1 MAQESRRGLDACQS
15 SARGAGL
22 TEVNDRQPEDLLDAS
37 GPSWERS
44 MRSLTRRFFLSAAA
58 FAVAF
63 AGRAGFARAETGLPE
78 VQKTGGMSLL
88 EALSLRRSIRLY
100 TDKPIEEEKLST
112 LLWCAFGINRPDSG
126 GHTAPSWH
134 TSMET
139 DIYIADVAGVRKF
152 DPATQAADQVLAE
165 DIRKKASPQPFVGS
179 APTVL
184 IYVADRARMY
194 KASDAEQIQSAHV
207 DAAIVA
213 QNVYLY
219 CASAGLGTCL
229 VGGAD
234 PKGLAELLKLPETQ
248 IVTFVQPVG
257 YPKTAA

>member
-1 MAQESRRGLDACQS
+1 
-15 SARGAGL
+15 
-22 TEVNDRQPEDLLDAS
+22 
-37 GPSWERS
+37 
-44 MRSLTRRFFLSAAA
+44 MRSFTRRFFLSTAA

-63 AGRAGFARAETGLPE
+63 ASRAGFANGAASLPDAI
-78 VQKTGGMSLL
+78 KLGGMSLL
-88 EALSLRRSIRLY
+88 EALSMRRSIRLY
-100 TDKPIEEEKLST
+100 SDRPIEEGNLST

-134 TSMET
+134 GSMET
-139 DIYIADVAGVRKF
+139 DIYVADAQGVRKF
-152 DPATQAADQVLAE
+152 DPAAQAAAVVLAE
-165 DIRKKASPQPFVGS
+165 DIRKKTSAEPFVGT
-179 APTVL
+179 APIVL

-194 KASDAEQIQSAHV
+194 KASDEEQIQAAHV

-234 PKGLAELLKLPETQ
+234 KPALAQLLKLPETQ

-257 YPKTAA
+257 YPKSAA